1 MKTLLWMVPVMCLAS
16 MAHAADV
23 PETARGTAA
32 AVPDASLSGTSPPHY
47 RVARGKKVRLPGG
60 DLRSCLERT
69 SPTEI
74 IRCSE
79 TRRKHKQ

>member
-1 MKTLLWMVPVMCLAS
+1 MKTLFWMVPVVCLAS

-23 PETARGTAA
+23 PETTRGTAT

-47 RVARGKKVRLPGG
+47 RVVRGKKVRLPGG
-60 DLRSCLERT
+60 DLRACLERK
-69 SPTEI
+69 SPSEI

-79 TRRKHKQ
+79 SRRKQ